1 MKRAFIIAFVVTVL
15 IVAWFT
21 NSNSDDDVGLNQSIL
36 HNGISRDY
44 ILYIP
49 ENLPTNAPL
58 VVVSH
63 GYTSSAKTMMS
74 YSGMNKVADEEKFLV
89 VYPQGTKD
97 QRGNNFFN
105 VGYEFHASSKVDDLG
120 FIKALVTKLTEDYQ
134 VNPNH
139 IFATG
144 MSNGGDLSYF
154 LACYASDMFQAV
166 APIAGTMMQTTIET
180 CKPQKGMPIF
190 AVHGKADEVTYFD
203 GDMANRDKWGP
214 YPGIPAV
221 IEHWV
226 DVNAVEISKQVD
238 LDNITNFTASNEAL
252 SFDRYLSETSDHEVW
267 LYIHSGGHDWSLK
280 ELDTSSEI
288 WNFFSRYIN

>member
-120 FIKALVTKLTEDYQ
+120 FIKALVTKLTDDYQ

-139 IFATG
+139 VFATG

-288 WNFFSRYIN
+288 WSFFTRYIN

>member
-1 MKRAFIIAFVVTVL
+1 MKRAFIIAFVATVF

-21 NSNSDDDVGLNQSIL
+21 NFNSDDDVGLNQSIL

-120 FIKALVTKLTEDYQ
+120 FIKALVTKLTDDYQ

-288 WNFFSRYIN
+288 WNFFTRYIN

>member
-1 MKRAFIIAFVVTVL
+1 MKRAFIIAFVATVL

-120 FIKALVTKLTEDYQ
+120 FIMALVTKLTDDYQ

-288 WNFFSRYIN
+288 WSFFTRYIN

>member
-120 FIKALVTKLTEDYQ
+120 FIKALVTKLTDDYQ

-288 WNFFSRYIN
+288 WNFFTRYIN

>member
-1 MKRAFIIAFVVTVL
+1 MKRAIIIAFVVTVL

-120 FIKALVTKLTEDYQ
+120 FIKALVTKLTDDYQ

-226 DVNAVEISKQVD
+226 DVNAVEISKQID

-288 WNFFSRYIN
+288 WSFFTRYIN

>member
-1 MKRAFIIAFVVTVL
+1 MKRAIIIAFVVTVL

-120 FIKALVTKLTEDYQ
+120 FIKALVTKLTDDYQ

-288 WNFFSRYIN
+288 WNFFTRYIN

>member
-1 MKRAFIIAFVVTVL
+1 MKRAFIIAFVATVL

-120 FIKALVTKLTEDYQ
+120 FIKALAIKLTEDYQ

-154 LACYASDMFQAV
+154 LACYASDTFQAV

-288 WNFFSRYIN
+288 WSFFTRYIN

>member
-1 MKRAFIIAFVVTVL
+1 MKRAFIIAFVATVF

-105 VGYEFHASSKVDDLG
+105 VGYEFHASSRVDDLG
-120 FIKALVTKLTEDYQ
+120 FIKALVTKLTDDYQ

-166 APIAGTMMQTTIET
+166 APIAGTMMQTTMET

-288 WNFFSRYIN
+288 WSFFTRYIN

>member
-1 MKRAFIIAFVVTVL
+1 MKRAFIIAFATTFL

-21 NSNSDDDVGLNQSIL
+21 NSNSNDDVGLKQSII
-36 HNGISRDY
+36 HNGIARDY
-44 ILYIP
+44 ILYVP

-63 GYTSSAKTMMS
+63 GYTSSAKTMMA
-74 YSGMNKVADEEKFLV
+74 YSGMNKVADAEKFLV

-97 QRGNNFFN
+97 LRGNNFFN

-120 FIKALVTKLTEDYQ
+120 FIKTLVTKVTDEYQ
-134 VNPNH
+134 INPNH

-154 LACYASDMFQAV
+154 LACYASDIFQAV

-180 CKPQKGMPIF
+180 CKPKKGMPIF
-190 AVHGKADEVTYFD
+190 AVHGKADDVTYFD

-214 YPGIPAV
+214 YPSIPAV

-288 WNFFSRYIN
+288 WSFFTRYIN

>member
-1 MKRAFIIAFVVTVL
+1 MKRAFIIAFVATVL
-15 IVAWFT
+15 IVAWFA

-120 FIKALVTKLTEDYQ
+120 FIKALVTKLTDDYQ

-238 LDNITNFTASNEAL
+238 LDNITNFTVSNEAL

-288 WNFFSRYIN
+288 WSFFTRYIN

>member
-1 MKRAFIIAFVVTVL
+1 MKRAFIIAFVATVL

-288 WNFFSRYIN
+288 WSFFTSYIN

>member
-1 MKRAFIIAFVVTVL
+1 MKRTFIIAFVVTVL

-154 LACYASDMFQAV
+154 LACYASDTFQAV

-288 WNFFSRYIN
+288 WSFFTRYIN

>member
-120 FIKALVTKLTEDYQ
+120 FIKALVTKLTDEYQ

-288 WNFFSRYIN
+288 WSFFTRYIN

>member
-1 MKRAFIIAFVVTVL
+1 MKRTFIIAFVVTVL

-120 FIKALVTKLTEDYQ
+120 FIKALVTKLTDDYQ

-252 SFDRYLSETSDHEVW
+252 SFDRYLSDTSDHEVW

-288 WNFFSRYIN
+288 WSFFTRYIN

>member
-1 MKRAFIIAFVVTVL
+1 MKRAFIIAFIVTVL

-21 NSNSDDDVGLNQSIL
+21 NSNSDDDVGLKQSIL

-120 FIKALVTKLTEDYQ
+120 FIKALVKKLTDDFQ

-288 WNFFSRYIN
+288 WKFFTRYIN

>member
-1 MKRAFIIAFVVTVL
+1 MKRAFIIAFVATVL

-120 FIKALVTKLTEDYQ
+120 FIKALVTKLTDDYQ

-238 LDNITNFTASNEAL
+238 LDNITNFTASQEAL

-288 WNFFSRYIN
+288 WNFFTRYIN

>member
-120 FIKALVTKLTEDYQ
+120 FIMALVTKLTDDYQ

-252 SFDRYLSETSDHEVW
+252 SFDRYLSDTSDHEVW

-288 WNFFSRYIN
+288 WSFFTRYIN

>member
-1 MKRAFIIAFVVTVL
+1 MKRAFIIAFVATVF

-44 ILYIP
+44 ILYVP

-120 FIKALVTKLTEDYQ
+120 FIKALVTKLTDDYQ

-180 CKPQKGMPIF
+180 CKPQRGMPIF

-288 WNFFSRYIN
+288 WNFFTRYIN

>member
-1 MKRAFIIAFVVTVL
+1 MKRTFIIAFVVTVL

-105 VGYEFHASSKVDDLG
+105 VGYEFHAASKVDDLG
-120 FIKALVTKLTEDYQ
+120 FIKALVTKLTDDYQ

-238 LDNITNFTASNEAL
+238 LDNITNFTASQEAL

-288 WNFFSRYIN
+288 WSFFTRYIN

>member
-1 MKRAFIIAFVVTVL
+1 MKRAFIIAFIVTVL

-105 VGYEFHASSKVDDLG
+105 VGYEFHASSKVDDLD
-120 FIKALVTKLTEDYQ
+120 FIKALVTKLTDDYQ

-221 IEHWV
+221 IEHWI
-226 DVNAVEISKQVD
+226 DLNAVEISKQVD
-238 LDNITNFTASNEAL
+238 LDNITNFTASQEAL
-252 SFDRYLSETSDHEVW
+252 SFDRYLSDTSDHEVW

-288 WNFFSRYIN
+288 WNFFTRYIN

>member
-1 MKRAFIIAFVVTVL
+1 MKRAFIIAFVATVL

-120 FIKALVTKLTEDYQ
+120 FIKALVTKLTDDYQ

-226 DVNAVEISKQVD
+226 DVNAVEISKQID

-288 WNFFSRYIN
+288 WSFFTRYIN

>member
-1 MKRAFIIAFVVTVL
+1 M
-15 IVAWFT
+15 
-21 NSNSDDDVGLNQSIL
+21 GLNQSIL

-288 WNFFSRYIN
+288 WSFFTRYIN

>member
-1 MKRAFIIAFVVTVL
+1 MKRAFIIAFVATVL

-36 HNGISRDY
+36 HNEISRDY

-252 SFDRYLSETSDHEVW
+252 SFDRYLSKTSDHEVW

-288 WNFFSRYIN
+288 WSFFTRYIN

>member
-120 FIKALVTKLTEDYQ
+120 FIKALVTKLTDDYQ

-166 APIAGTMMQTTIET
+166 APIAGTMMQTTMET

-238 LDNITNFTASNEAL
+238 LDNITNFTVSNEAL

-288 WNFFSRYIN
+288 WSFFTRYIN

>member
-1 MKRAFIIAFVVTVL
+1 MKRAFIIAFVATIL
-15 IVAWFT
+15 IVAWLT

-226 DVNAVEISKQVD
+226 DLNAVEISKQVD

-288 WNFFSRYIN
+288 WSFFTRYIN

>member
-1 MKRAFIIAFVVTVL
+1 MKRAFIIAFVATVL

-36 HNGISRDY
+36 HNEISRDY

-288 WNFFSRYIN
+288 WSFFTRYIN

>member
-1 MKRAFIIAFVVTVL
+1 MKRAFIIAFVATVL

-120 FIKALVTKLTEDYQ
+120 FIKALVTKLTDDYQ

-226 DVNAVEISKQVD
+226 DVNAVEIFKQVD

-288 WNFFSRYIN
+288 WSFFTRYIN

>member
-1 MKRAFIIAFVVTVL
+1 MKRAFIIAFVATVL

-120 FIKALVTKLTEDYQ
+120 FIKALVTKLTDDYQ

-288 WNFFSRYIN
+288 WSFFTRYIN

>member
-1 MKRAFIIAFVVTVL
+1 MKRAFIIAFVTTFL
-15 IVAWFT
+15 LVAWYT
-21 NSNSDDDVGLNQSIL
+21 NSDSNDDVGLKQSIL

-44 ILYIP
+44 ILHVP

-63 GYTSSAKTMMS
+63 GYTSSANTMMA
-74 YSGMNKVADEEKFLV
+74 YSGMNKVADAEKFLV

-97 QRGNNFFN
+97 LRGNNFFN

-120 FIKALVTKLTEDYQ
+120 FIKTLVTKVADEYQ
-134 VNPNH
+134 INPNH

-154 LACYASDMFQAV
+154 LACYASDIFQAV

-180 CKPQKGMPIF
+180 CKPKKGMPIF
-190 AVHGKADEVTYFD
+190 AVHGKADDVTYFD

-221 IEHWV
+221 IQHWV
-226 DVNAVEISKQVD
+226 DLNSLEISQASSE
-238 LDNITNFTASNEAL
+238 NITKFLATNEAL
-252 SFDRYLSETSDHEVW
+252 SFDRYLSTTSNQEVW
-267 LYIHSGGHDWSLK
+267 LYVHTGEHDWSLK

>member
-120 FIKALVTKLTEDYQ
+120 FIKALVTKLTDDYQ

-166 APIAGTMMQTTIET
+166 APIAGTMMQTTMET

-288 WNFFSRYIN
+288 WSFFTRYIN

>member
-1 MKRAFIIAFVVTVL
+1 MKRAIIIAFVVTVL

-120 FIKALVTKLTEDYQ
+120 FIKALVTKLTDDYQ

-288 WNFFSRYIN
+288 WSFFTRYIN

>member
-120 FIKALVTKLTEDYQ
+120 FIKALVTKLTDDYQ

-226 DVNAVEISKQVD
+226 DVNAVEISKQID

-288 WNFFSRYIN
+288 WSFFTRYIN

>member
-1 MKRAFIIAFVVTVL
+1 MKRAFIIAFIVTVL

-120 FIKALVTKLTEDYQ
+120 FIKALVTKLTDDYQ

-190 AVHGKADEVTYFD
+190 AVHGKADEITYFD

-288 WNFFSRYIN
+288 WNFFTRYIN

>member
-1 MKRAFIIAFVVTVL
+1 MKRAFSIAFVVTVL

-120 FIKALVTKLTEDYQ
+120 FIKALVTKLTDDYQ

-288 WNFFSRYIN
+288 WSFFTRYIN

>member
-1 MKRAFIIAFVVTVL
+1 MKRTFIIAFVVTVL

-288 WNFFSRYIN
+288 WSFFTRYIN

>member
-1 MKRAFIIAFVVTVL
+1 MKRAFIIAFVATVL

-105 VGYEFHASSKVDDLG
+105 VGYEFHAPSKVDDLG

-154 LACYASDMFQAV
+154 LACYASDTFQAV

-226 DVNAVEISKQVD
+226 DVNAVEIFKQVD

-288 WNFFSRYIN
+288 WSFFTRYIN

>member
-1 MKRAFIIAFVVTVL
+1 MKRAFIIAFVATVL

-105 VGYEFHASSKVDDLG
+105 VGYEFHAASKVDDLG
-120 FIKALVTKLTEDYQ
+120 FIKALVTKLTDDYQ

-288 WNFFSRYIN
+288 WNFFTRYIN

>member
-1 MKRAFIIAFVVTVL
+1 MKRTFIIAFVVTVL

-120 FIKALVTKLTEDYQ
+120 FIKALVTKLTDDYQ

-238 LDNITNFTASNEAL
+238 LDNITNFTESNEAL
-252 SFDRYLSETSDHEVW
+252 SFDRYVSETSDHEVW

-288 WNFFSRYIN
+288 WNFFTRYIN